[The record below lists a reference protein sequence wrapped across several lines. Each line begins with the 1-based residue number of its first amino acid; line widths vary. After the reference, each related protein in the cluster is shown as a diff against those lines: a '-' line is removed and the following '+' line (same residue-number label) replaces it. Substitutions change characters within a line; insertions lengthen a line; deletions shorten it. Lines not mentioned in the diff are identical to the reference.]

1 MMKNTSDWPAGDVE
15 TIIKK
20 YGDMLYRLSV
30 IMLKNDSDAEEVV
43 QETIIKY
50 YQKSPAF
57 EDSEHEKAWL
67 IRVATNKCRDLLR
80 FRARHPL
87 LDDESL
93 ERIVCH
99 SSESGILEALTTLP
113 EKYRL
118 VLTLYY
124 VEEYRIE
131 DIAKIISRTTSA
143 VKMRL
148 QKGRKLLEEIYR
160 KEYL

>member
-1 MMKNTSDWPAGDVE
+1 MKNTSAWPTGDIE
-15 TIIKK
+15 TIIEK

-30 IMLKNDSDAEEVV
+30 ILLKNDSDAEDVV

-50 YQKSPAF
+50 YQKAPTF

-80 FRARHPL
+80 FRLRHPL
-87 LDDESL
+87 IDDESL
-93 ERIVCH
+93 EKIVCH

-118 VLTLYY
+118 VLMLYY
-124 VEEYRIE
+124 VEEYRVE
-131 DIAKIISRTTSA
+131 DIAKMINRTPSA